1 MLNNRLELEQLTD
14 EELLSTYRTTHNDKC
29 LAVIYSRYY
38 KKVFHKCL
46 TFTKD
51 KDKAFDLTQDILVKA
66 LRKVNSFQNKSAFS
80 SWLYRITYNS
90 CVDYV
95 RSKKKR
101 AEVSLETQMETAQ
114 KLPYQEYKDEDYQR
128 FKRVQKLLSRFT
140 GETREMLEL
149 KYLQGYTLKDLM
161 EKYDL
166 AESAIKMRLLRAKR
180 KIAHLYDKE
189 YAMQD

>member
-1 MLNNRLELEQLTD
+1 MPNSTLELEKLSD
-14 EELLSTYRTTHNDKC
+14 EELLSTYKTTKSDEC

-38 KKVFHKCL
+38 RKVYHKCL

-66 LRKVNSFQNKSAFS
+66 LRKVSTFQSKSAFS

-101 AEVSLETQMETAQ
+101 AEVSLETQMETAKQ
-114 KLPYQEYKDEDYQR
+114 LAYEEYKDEDYLR
-128 FKRVQKLLSRFT
+128 FQRVQKLLSRFT

-149 KYLQGYTLKDLM
+149 KYLQGYSLKELM
-161 EKYDL
+161 DKYGL

-189 YAMQD
+189 FVR